1 MDGSEALQERV
12 PSLKGLTRMQ
22 FLHSSFQALLFSGA
36 LGWSQTYSINGNSVE
51 ERMPSNC
58 GAGEDS

>member
-1 MDGSEALQERV
+1 MDVRDEQ
-12 PSLKGLTRMQ
+12 LKRLST
-22 FLHSSFQALLFSGA
+22 
-36 LGWSQTYSINGNSVE
+36 E